1 MINIDE
7 NLLEISKKCEEE
19 IKTEL
24 KKIDDICMFNS
35 MKVLNAFHEENI
47 SEIKFIKKA
56 YLTNNDLIII
66 TK

>member
-24 KKIDDICMFNS
+24 KKIDDI
-35 MKVLNAFHEENI
+35 
-47 SEIKFIKKA
+47 
-56 YLTNNDLIII
+56 
-66 TK
+66 